1 MSEFAAK
8 SRPLILIIDDI
19 LDNVEA
25 VGEVLSAE
33 YAVQFATSGP
43 EGLDLIQRKAPDL
56 ILLDVMMP
64 EMDGYAV
71 FAELSRN
78 PETAKIP
85 VIFVTSHNDIE
96 NELKALSVGAVDF
109 ISKPIIP
116 EIVRARVHT
125 HLSLRQR
132 ERDIQQL
139 NTLLESK
146 VQERTQQ
153 VQSLN
158 SALEERAKQAEAAS
172 KAKTLFLNAMS
183 HELRTPMSAIIG
195 FSHLLLQKI
204 TDPGVANQ
212 LSSIRKAAN
221 HLSDT
226 INEILEFTQI
236 ESGGMTKV
244 SNDLDLADIFRHVN
258 ESTED
263 QALAKNLRYSSRID
277 PNIPRHLIGDPLKLE
292 QVLRNLTA
300 NAIKFTREGSV
311 TLEAWLIDR
320 SEHAVDLRFTV
331 QDTGIGIESA
341 KLEHIFKPFEQA
353 DSGLTRQYGG
363 VGLGL
368 SINRKL
374 IEMIG
379 GTMGVASEVGVG
391 SKFWVAL
398 KLKLGKPP
406 IDQQFSLPPL
416 QMLRGLAP
424 KPRILLV
431 DDDRINQ
438 SIFSMFLEDAGLPFH
453 IASDG
458 TEAVS
463 NAQIHAYDLILMDVQ
478 MPIMNGLDAT
488 RAIRQLPEKA
498 LTPIVAIS
506 ANAFDE
512 DRARCVEAGMNA
524 FLAKPVLPEPFYA
537 ELAKWLMK
545 STLS

>member
-25 VGEVLSAE
+25 VGEILSAE
-33 YAVQFATSGP
+33 YAIQFATSGP
-43 EGLDLIQRKAPDL
+43 EGLDLIKRKAPDL

-78 PETAKIP
+78 PENARIP

-132 ERDIQQL
+132 ERDVQQL
-139 NTLLESK
+139 NTLLESR

-204 TDPGVANQ
+204 TDPAAVNQ

-221 HLSDT
+221 LLSDT

-244 SNDLDLADIFRHVN
+244 SDDFDLADIFRHVN
-258 ESTED
+258 DSTED
-263 QALAKNLRYSSRID
+263 QAMAKNLRYSSRID

-292 QVLRNLTA
+292 QVLRNLIA

-311 TLEAWLIDR
+311 TIEAKLVSR
-320 SEHAVDLRFTV
+320 SEQAVDIRILV
-331 QDTGIGIESA
+331 QDTGIGIEPA
-341 KLEHIFKPFEQA
+341 KLEQIFTPFEQA
-353 DSGLTRQYGG
+353 DTGLTRQYGG

-379 GTMGVASEVGVG
+379 GTMGVASEEGKG
-391 SKFWVAL
+391 STFWVAL
-398 KLKLGKPP
+398 TLKLGTPP
-406 IDQQFSLPPL
+406 VDHFLSLPAV
-416 QMLRGLAP
+416 QMLRSLMP
-424 KPRILLV
+424 KPRVLLV
-431 DDDRINQ
+431 DDDSINR
-438 SIFSMFLEDAGLPFH
+438 SIFGMYLDDAELPFDT
-453 IASDG
+453 AGDG
-458 TEAVS
+458 AEAVS
-463 NAQIHAYDLILMDVQ
+463 KAQRHPYALILMDVQ

-498 LTPIVAIS
+498 LTPILAIS

-512 DRARCVEAGMNA
+512 DRARCFEAGMNA
-524 FLAKPVLPEPFYA
+524 FLAKPVLPDPFHA
-537 ELAKWLMK
+537 ELAKWLV
-545 STLS
+545 